1 MRACSLRDEFIE
13 EVEFLKLRDRVLSLW
28 PTGRE
33 VIIEEAIE
41 YQKQLPEDRNF
52 CLVTER
58 LREKGRTVVFPRG
71 GYPLLED
78 QIRLCKKLVSLGI
91 PLIPINTDSYTR
103 QGRFDKAEEGI
114 KETIRSGRN
123 MLNGYPLINYGVKN
137 NRRLVEEVE
146 GAFNPRCGRLGN
158 ALGAEI
164 SFASGITGFAATAF
178 IHFGAYEKDST
189 LGDCIEACRYSWRL
203 MGYYAEKGIMLT
215 AEMHGWIPAGV
226 FPLSVNIATMIAESL
241 MAARQGVKR
250 IIPLIHFMG
259 NIAQDLAWVK
269 VGPRLLREYLDRFGY
284 TDVIIPGVFG
294 AQIPLYP
301 MPHGLGEAF
310 AFICY
315 SAIVATIAGVQSV
328 FLRTVD
334 EGFGIPSEEAHE
346 ITYRSA
352 NWIFEVVGKQRHL
365 LEHLMDSEEVVQE
378 EKIAEAEIRAL
389 LDKLLEMGDGDVVA
403 GSIKAVEQGVL
414 DSPFS
419 PNRHVKGLVLGVKDS
434 KGAVRYLE
442 FGNLPF
448 PKHVKEFHKERL
460 ADRERGS
467 KSKLNY
473 MTSIKDFWAFSKG
486 KLIGE

>member
-1 MRACSLRDEFIE
+1 MLKDERIE
-13 EVEFLKLRDRVLSLW
+13 EDMFLKMREEVLSLW
-28 PTGRE
+28 HTGKE
-33 VIIEEAIE
+33 VILEEAIE
-41 YQKQLPEDRNF
+41 YQRKLPENRNF
-52 CLVTER
+52 YKVTER
-58 LREKGRTVVFPRG
+58 LKTEGQTVVFPRG

-103 QGRFDKAEEGI
+103 QGRFDKVEEGI
-114 KETIRSGRN
+114 KETIRTGRN

-178 IHFGAYEKDST
+178 IHFGAYEKNCT
-189 LGDCIEACRYSWRL
+189 LEDCIKACRYSWRL
-203 MGYYAEKGIMLT
+203 MGYYAERGITLA
-215 AEMHGWIPAGV
+215 AEMHGWIPSGV

-241 MAARQGVKR
+241 MAARQGVR
-250 IIPLIHFMG
+250 CIIPLIHFMG

-269 VGPRLLREYLDRFGY
+269 IGKRLLREYLDRFGY
-284 TDVIIPGVFG
+284 EDVIIPGVFG

-301 MPHGLGEAF
+301 MPRNLGEAF
-310 AFICY
+310 AFINY

-334 EGFGIPSEEAHE
+334 EGFGIPTEEAHE

-352 NWIFEVVGKQRHL
+352 NWIFEVVGKQRYF
-365 LEHLMDSEEVVQE
+365 LEQLVNSKEVEEE
-378 EKIAEAEIRAL
+378 EKIAEAEIRAIL
-389 LDKLLEMGDGDVVA
+389 EKILEMGNGDVVV
-403 GSIKAVEQGVL
+403 GSIKAVEEGIL

-419 PNRHVKGLVLGVKDS
+419 PNKHVKGLVLGAKDAR
-434 KGAVRYLE
+434 GAVRYLD
-442 FGNLPF
+442 FGNLPL
-448 PKHVKEFHKERL
+448 PKEVKEFHREKLAERQSHSQVPL
-460 ADRERGS
+460 D
-467 KSKLNY
+467 Y
-473 MTSIKDFWAFSKG
+473 MTTIRDFWAFSKG

>member
-1 MRACSLRDEFIE
+1 M
-13 EVEFLKLRDRVLSLW
+13 
-28 PTGRE
+28 
-33 VIIEEAIE
+33 
-41 YQKQLPEDRNF
+41 
-52 CLVTER
+52 
-58 LREKGRTVVFPRG
+58 
-71 GYPLLED
+71 
-78 QIRLCKKLVSLGI
+78 
-91 PLIPINTDSYTR
+91 
-103 QGRFDKAEEGI
+103 
-114 KETIRSGRN
+114 
-123 MLNGYPLINYGVKN
+123 
-137 NRRLVEEVE
+137 
-146 GAFNPRCGRLGN
+146 
-158 ALGAEI
+158 
-164 SFASGITGFAATAF
+164 
-178 IHFGAYEKDST
+178 
-189 LGDCIEACRYSWRL
+189 
-203 MGYYAEKGIMLT
+203 
-215 AEMHGWIPAGV
+215 
-226 FPLSVNIATMIAESL
+226 
-241 MAARQGVKR
+241 
-250 IIPLIHFMG
+250 
-259 NIAQDLAWVK
+259 
-269 VGPRLLREYLDRFGY
+269 
-284 TDVIIPGVFG
+284 
-294 AQIPLYP
+294 
-301 MPHGLGEAF
+301 
-310 AFICY
+310 
-315 SAIVATIAGVQSV
+315 
-328 FLRTVD
+328 RTVD

-460 ADRERGS
+460 ADRERSS